1 MYKNERFFVR
11 MYGELK
17 RFNPVLDLEA
27 EDGEAIKGA
36 LVVGNDECY
45 DDDEFYQ
52 YALTADKVYRAYYEI
67 TEIAAENG
75 LDLID
80 YSKPYRIEDVT
91 EEFED
96 EDLE

>member
-91 EEFED
+91 EEFE
-96 EDLE
+96 EME

>member
-1 MYKNERFFVR
+1 MYKNERFFAR

-17 RFNPVLDLEA
+17 RFNPVLDLET
-27 EDGEAIKGA
+27 EDGEIIKGA

-45 DDDEFYQ
+45 DGDEFYQ
-52 YALTADKVYRAYYEI
+52 YALTTDKVYRAYYEI

-80 YSKPYRIEDVT
+80 YSKPYRIEEAT

>member
-1 MYKNERFFVR
+1 MYKCENFFER

-17 RFNPVLDLEA
+17 RFNPALDLETA
-27 EDGEAIKGA
+27 DGETVKGA

-45 DDDEFYQ
+45 DCDEFYQ

-67 TEIAAENG
+67 TEIARENG

-80 YSKPYRIEDVT
+80 YRKPYRIEDVT

-96 EDLE
+96 MEE

>member
-1 MYKNERFFVR
+1 MYKNESFFAR
-11 MYGELK
+11 MYGDLK
-17 RFNPVLDLEA
+17 RFSPVIDLET
-27 EDGEAIKGA
+27 EDGEEVKGA

-45 DDDEFYQ
+45 DCDEFFQ
-52 YALTADKVYRAYYEI
+52 YALTADRVYRAYYEI
-67 TEIAAENG
+67 TEIVAENG

-91 EEFED
+91 EEFAD